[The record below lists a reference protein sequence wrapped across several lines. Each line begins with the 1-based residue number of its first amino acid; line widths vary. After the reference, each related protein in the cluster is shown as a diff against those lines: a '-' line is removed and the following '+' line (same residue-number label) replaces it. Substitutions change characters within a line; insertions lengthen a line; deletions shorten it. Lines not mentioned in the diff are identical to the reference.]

1 MSFGEILV
9 QNNIISQN
17 LLVES
22 KKKAEK
28 KNIRL
33 EEVLLENNVPEKDI
47 LMAKSRAFNIPVKEV
62 TSSTHIPAELLKSI
76 PEDSARHYKFVPL
89 NINDGVVEMGMVNPD
104 DLGAREA
111 LQFLSSKLDQPFKI
125 FLISL
130 SDFNSILKGYRS
142 LSGEAVKVLGE
153 LESVIEK
160 EAIPKT
166 KSKKTAEA
174 NKVNQIKEDAPVTKM
189 VAVILRHA
197 IEGRASDIHIEPLRD
212 KLKVRFRVDGILYTS
227 LMLPINVHEAVVARI
242 KVMTNM
248 KLDERRKPQDGRF
261 EASISGS
268 RVDFRVSTFP
278 SFFGEKVVIR
288 ILDTETGLKEIEN
301 VGMTPSNVKIVKD
314 ALKRTYGMVLLTGP
328 TGSGKTTTLYSML
341 SMIEREKLNVV
352 SLEDPIEYNLEGVN
366 QSQVYPAIGYTF
378 ANGLRSILRQ
388 DPDVIMVGEIR
399 DKETAQLAVQASLT
413 GHLVLSTL
421 HTNDAVG
428 VVPRLIDMGVDPF
441 LIPSTLVL
449 VIAQRLVR
457 TLCPES
463 RNELKLDGVV
473 KTTIEQG
480 MKEIPSDILKNIKI
494 PEKIY
499 QAKPSAICPRG
510 TKGRI
515 GVFELFKM
523 TPEVEAVILKDPTE
537 SSIKEVSRKQGM
549 ITMREDGLLKV
560 LGGKVGLEELNE
572 VV

>member
-1 MSFGEILV
+1 
-9 QNNIISQN
+9 
-17 LLVES
+17 
-22 KKKAEK
+22 
-28 KNIRL
+28 
-33 EEVLLENNVPEKDI
+33 
-47 LMAKSRAFNIPVKEV
+47 
-62 TSSTHIPAELLKSI
+62 
-76 PEDSARHYKFVPL
+76 
-89 NINDGVVEMGMVNPD
+89 
-104 DLGAREA
+104 
-111 LQFLSSKLDQPFKI
+111 
-125 FLISL
+125 
-130 SDFNSILKGYRS
+130 
-142 LSGEAVKVLGE
+142 
-153 LESVIEK
+153 
-160 EAIPKT
+160 
-166 KSKKTAEA
+166 
-174 NKVNQIKEDAPVTKM
+174 
-189 VAVILRHA
+189 
-197 IEGRASDIHIEPLRD
+197 
-212 KLKVRFRVDGILYTS
+212 
-227 LMLPINVHEAVVARI
+227 
-242 KVMTNM
+242 
-248 KLDERRKPQDGRF
+248 
-261 EASISGS
+261 
-268 RVDFRVSTFP
+268 
-278 SFFGEKVVIR
+278 
-288 ILDTETGLKEIEN
+288 
-301 VGMTPSNVKIVKD
+301 
-314 ALKRTYGMVLLTGP
+314 
-328 TGSGKTTTLYSML
+328 
-341 SMIEREKLNVV
+341 
-352 SLEDPIEYNLEGVN
+352 
-366 QSQVYPAIGYTF
+366 
-378 ANGLRSILRQ
+378 
-388 DPDVIMVGEIR
+388 
-399 DKETAQLAVQASLT
+399 T